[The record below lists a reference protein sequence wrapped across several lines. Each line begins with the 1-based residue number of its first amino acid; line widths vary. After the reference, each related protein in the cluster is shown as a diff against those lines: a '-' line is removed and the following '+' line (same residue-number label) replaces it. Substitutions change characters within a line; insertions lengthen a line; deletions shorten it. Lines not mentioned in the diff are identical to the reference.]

1 MSLNHLISPKLPL
14 GTSPWPAPIIAALAV
29 GTEEI
34 KAETGSIQELGVTR
48 LQVARLT
55 PPASSLGQE
64 GDQPGDVIFGTDNY
78 LYQCFGTYDGVAPIW
93 VRVQLQAF

>member
-14 GTSPWPAPIIAALAV
+14 GTSPWAPPIITAQGV
-29 GTEEI
+29 GTSELQ
-34 KAETGSIQELGVTR
+34 AETASIIDLGVTR

-64 GDQPGDVIFGTDNY
+64 GDQPGDIIFGTDNY
-78 LYQCFGTYDGVAPIW
+78 LYQCFNTYNGATPIW
-93 VRVQLQAF
+93 VRIQFQAF